1 MVMEKENNNLSQTL
15 SLKGEGAIYCSL
27 DIETSGF
34 DPLKD
39 EILEVGFVKFQIS
52 NFKFQILEEWTQV
65 FKPTKPVEAKILGLT
80 GIKQE
85 ELDTAPEFSEFKEEI
100 QNKLQDTIIVGHN
113 VVFDIKFLESRGIKF
128 SGQVIDTL
136 DLVQWLLP
144 THHSYNLENLM
155 HYFGISHKDAHR
167 ALADAKASLEVLK
180 KLLNIYENFS
190 KELKGDI
197 QKVLKPFDFLWKSLL
212 LNAKNEIL
220 KETKK
225 AKAKV
230 EKKVKSDLKF
240 ESNTIYN
247 FNLGANVT
255 GEVLNALNQAKQ
267 KSLVVLPKKSS
278 VIKFWKE
285 GLVEAVWTEEQLF
298 DEKNF
303 EKFLKTK
310 LTADEAKF
318 ALKILVWRE
327 TNWQHTALVDLNL
340 SFFGGQFKQYISG
353 KSQFKL
359 SEARILACDIF
370 TFLNQQ
376 THPEFRDRQIVF
388 FGLAEFE
395 QAISFNQSDKVSWGQ
410 INYALKTIYNP
421 EIGSGEVKH
430 KNLVVELLGASDL
443 FFGLSSAL
451 LQTNP
456 PTFLDI
462 AITQDFKNSEAYN
475 KIKMAA
481 ENFEAKLTTGNKIL
495 GNELLAKAA
504 SNLHN
509 FFEEQEN
516 RVKWLELSDKRFALN
531 NAPLHIKDLV
541 KKVFKKFPESLFVNN
556 QEPKKAFEYFK
567 ERLGLQ
573 EWQVKNIK
581 IKSQKKWD
589 LFTSIKKINCHIE
602 AKVPSF
608 EELAALVSSKNLPA
622 AILFAAPK
630 VLKEFH
636 EANYKHLKSYASLL
650 TQNGSGGSNKLFNNF
665 SINNNGL
672 LLATDR
678 LILKSVSNTV
688 ENARPHK
695 LSVKTLILLRL
706 PFDPVSHPYAQALSA
721 TYPNAFSAMALPKA
735 LYNFHQLV
743 DFFYTP
749 DLKNIYLF
757 DSKLSKEYSKPF
769 FDYLA
774 ELSGNS

>member
-1 MVMEKENNNLSQTL
+1 MLENEK
-15 SLKGEGAIYCSL
+15 IYCSL

-39 EILEVGFVKFQIS
+39 EILEVGFLLFKVVDAKFE
-52 NFKFQILEEWTQV
+52 ILEEWTKV
-65 FKPTKPVEAKILGLT
+65 FKPTKQVEAKILGLT

-85 ELDTAPEFSEFKEEI
+85 ELDSAPDFSEFKDEI
-100 QNKLQDTIIVGHN
+100 QNKLKNTIIVGHN

-190 KELKGDI
+190 KELKEDI

-212 LNAKNEIL
+212 VEAKYKTL

-225 AKAKV
+225 VKTKA
-230 EKKVKSDLKF
+230 EKKPKSDLKF

-255 GEVLNALNQAKQ
+255 GEVLNALNQGKQ

-285 GLVEAVWTEEQLF
+285 GLAEAIWTEEQLF
-298 DEKNF
+298 DEKKF

-310 LTADEAKF
+310 LTQDEAKF

-327 TNWQHTALVDLNL
+327 TNWQHTAIVDLNL
-340 SFFGGQFKQYISG
+340 SFFGGQFKEYVSG
-353 KSQFKL
+353 KTSAKL
-359 SEARILACDIF
+359 NDSKILACDIF
-370 TFLNQQ
+370 TFLNEQENK
-376 THPEFRDRQIVF
+376 EFKNRQVVF

-421 EIGSGEVKH
+421 EIGSGEVKY
-430 KNLVVELLGASDL
+430 KDTVTELLSASDL

-451 LQTNP
+451 LQTDP
-456 PTFLDI
+456 PSFLDI
-462 AITQDFKNSEAYN
+462 AITEEFKNREAFN
-475 KIKMAA
+475 KIRMAA
-481 ENFEAKLTTGNKIL
+481 ENFESKLTS
-495 GNELLAKAA
+495 GNEILKNESLAKAA
-504 SNLHN
+504 LNLQN
-509 FFEEQEN
+509 FFKEQEN
-516 RVKWLELSDKRFALN
+516 RVKWLELSDKRFTLN
-531 NAPLHIKDLV
+531 NAPLHIKDLA

-573 EWQVKNIK
+573 EWEVKNIK
-581 IKSQKKWD
+581 IKTQKKWD
-589 LFTSIKKINCHIE
+589 LFTSVKKINCHIE
-602 AKVPSF
+602 AKAPSF
-608 EELAALVSSKNLPA
+608 EELAALVLEKDLPA

-630 VLKEFH
+630 VLKEFY
-636 EANYKHLKSYASLL
+636 EANYQHLKSYASLL
-650 TQNGSGGSNKLFNNF
+650 AQSGSGGSNKLFNNF

-672 LLATDR
+672 LLVTDR
-678 LILKSVSNTV
+678 LILKAVNNTA
-688 ENARPHK
+688 ENSRPHNLK
-695 LSVKTLILLRL
+695 VKTLIILRL

-743 DFFYTP
+743 DFFHTS
-749 DLKNIYLF
+749 DLKNLYLF
-757 DSKLSKEYSKPF
+757 DTKLGKEYSKPF
-769 FDYLA
+769 FEYLS
-774 ELSGNS
+774 EISGNS